1 MSATRE
7 PIGVIGTGY
16 VGLVTAAGFAELGS
30 DVWCVDIDA
39 AKIERLQRGEVPIYE
54 PGLEELLARNAGR
67 LHFSTDLTGALEHAR
82 LLFVAVGTPPTYS
95 GDADLSAVHAVV
107 NAIPAS
113 KDHALVM
120 KSTVPC
126 GTGASLQRVF
136 GEQGKDALG
145 YVSCPEFLK
154 EGSAVADF
162 LHPDRVVVGDGG
174 GWAGDAVVA
183 LYAPLDAPL
192 VRTDVASAEMVKLAS
207 NAFLATKISFI
218 NEIANVCEETG
229 ADVVEV
235 ARGMGLDDRIGAK
248 FLQAGIGFGGSCFAP
263 SETTLARIHGR
274 TTLVSFEQLWERISA
289 ESARLETAEA
299 LRAFGAGSD
308 TEVLEPDGL
317 EVLSWVRDESEP
329 RFLPAMALT
338 RRPYDGELIEVRT
351 KMGRRVH
358 TTPDHPWLVG
368 DGNSGESEVKLAF
381 ELTTEDWVPLAGA
394 RHDQD
399 QSSGMLYPLD
409 SAIEAAGLGSGDVIA
424 RPSSEAVAELVAR
437 PLAERRAIFR
447 HPRGVAARTGD
458 VKRSGALRL
467 DEAQRADL
475 PWREG
480 TLATASNGAR
490 VPAALPIDAAFWR
503 VVGLYLAE
511 GHATSEQN
519 GTVRI
524 CWSFHHTAEQHL
536 VDEVLAFWARHGVR
550 ARARKSET
558 AHQVTVQSRLLGG
571 FWRGV
576 LGLARNS
583 YEQRLPDL
591 IWDAAPGDQWALLS
605 GLWEG
610 DGSWS
615 LVNGGPSV
623 VLELGTISDELADG
637 VLRLL
642 GDLGIVASHRIGRTA
657 RSTKDT
663 HWIRVS
669 GAEQV
674 ERAIALVPERDRPG
688 VLTAIDSQRKRIA
701 PTGYRRFGEGPAWA
715 RISQLRREHHD
726 GYVYSLE
733 VPLSHTVVT
742 SGGVTTSNC
751 FPKDVDALKQLAGNS
766 GYHFQL
772 LTAVIEVNELQK
784 RRVIG
789 KLHKHLGGLAGKR
802 VALLGLAF
810 KPNTDDMREA
820 SSLVLSARLHAD
832 GASVVAYDP
841 VAEEQA
847 RLLVSGIEFADS
859 PLAAVARADAVVLV
873 TEWPEFLELDWSE
886 VAAGMSGN
894 VIVDG
899 RNALDPQAIR
909 AAGLIY
915 EGIGR
920 R

>member
-39 AKIERLQRGEVPIYE
+39 AKVERLRRGEVPIYE
-54 PGLEELLARNAGR
+54 PGLEELLARNAER
-67 LHFSTDLTGALEHAR
+67 MHFSTEPADALEHCR

-113 KDHALVM
+113 RDHALVM

-136 GEQGKDALG
+136 GEQGKGALG

-154 EGSAVADF
+154 EGSAVDDF
-162 LHPDRVVVGDGG
+162 LHPDRVVVGDDG
-174 GWAGDAVVA
+174 GWAGDAVVE
-183 LYAPLDAPL
+183 LYAPLQAPL

-235 ARGMGLDDRIGAK
+235 ARGMGLDDRIGSK
-248 FLQAGIGFGGSCFAP
+248 FLQAGIGYGGSCFAP
-263 SETTLARIHGR
+263 GETALVRWHGR
-274 TTLVSFEQLWERISA
+274 TSLLSFEQLWDRVSGGAAAIDSP
-289 ESARLETAEA
+289 EA
-299 LRAFGAGSD
+299 LLAYGVGSSS
-308 TEVLEPDGL
+308 EVLEPDGL
-317 EVLSWVRDESEP
+317 EVLSWVRDEQEP
-329 RFLPAMALT
+329 RFQQVMALT
-338 RRPYDGELIEVRT
+338 RRPYKGELIEVRT
-351 KMGRRVH
+351 KMGRRVRS
-358 TTPDHPWLVG
+358 TPDHPWLVG
-368 DGNSGESEVKLAF
+368 DGRCERTEVKLAF
-381 ELTTEDWVPLAGA
+381 ELTTEDWVPVAGA
-394 RHDQD
+394 RDAPED
-399 QSSGMLYPLD
+399 SGDVRYPLD
-409 SAIEAAGLGSGDVIA
+409 AAIEAAGLT
-424 RPSSEAVAELVAR
+424 SSEVILRPPRESIETLVAR
-437 PLAERRAIFR
+437 PVAERRAIFAHR
-447 HPRGVAARTGD
+447 RGVGARTGD

-467 DEAQRADL
+467 DEAMRAEL
-475 PWREG
+475 QWRDG
-480 TLATASNGAR
+480 TLATARNGAS
-490 VPAALPIDAAFWR
+490 VPAAILVDTALWR
-503 VVGLYLAE
+503 IVGLYLAE
-511 GHATSEQN
+511 GHLAAEEN
-519 GTVRI
+519 GTTRI
-524 CWSFHHTAEQHL
+524 CWSFHPTREQHL
-536 VDEVLAFWARHGVR
+536 VDEVLAFWATQGVR
-550 ARARKSET
+550 ARAQTSAT
-558 AHQVTVQSRLLGG
+558 TQQVIVQSRLLGA
-571 FWRGV
+571 FWTGV
-576 LGLARNS
+576 LGLARTS
-583 YEQRLPDL
+583 YGQRLPDL
-591 IWDAAPGDQWALLS
+591 AWELHAEKKWALLS

-615 LVNGGPSV
+615 LINGGPNV

-642 GDLGIVASHRIGRTA
+642 GDLGIVASRRVGRTA
-657 RSTKDT
+657 KSTKDT

-669 GAEQV
+669 GGEQI
-674 ERAIALVPERDRPG
+674 ERAIELVPDRDRVG
-688 VLTAIDSQRKRIA
+688 VLTAIAGQSKRIA
-701 PTGYRRFGEGPAWA
+701 PTGYRRFCSGPAWA
-715 RISQLRREHHD
+715 RISELRREEHD
-726 GYVYSLE
+726 GHVYSLE
-733 VPLSHTVVT
+733 VPYSHTVVT

-820 SSLVLSARLHAD
+820 SSLVLSARLQAD

-847 RLLVSGIEFADS
+847 RTLVSGIEFADS
-859 PLAAVARADAVVLV
+859 PLAAIEQADAVVLV
-873 TEWPEFLELDWSE
+873 TEWREFLELDWSK

-899 RNALDPQAIR
+899 RNALDPEAVR